1 MMRRQNFNKKHIT
14 RRNLDGQL
22 QHTYTRIHLYTY
34 TQPQSVHRSICGLLG
49 KAVHFLEINTSAPQ
63 KGTEQLEN
71 LCQHHLKGLLSTPS
85 LSQTPT
91 KHKLSTVKP
100 FIYSAPINAAEYIA
114 PDICSM
120 VYPKKYSFLSVFFF
134 IIIFT
139 NLC

>member
-100 FIYSAPINAAEYIA
+100 FIYIPLLLLMLLNILHPIF
-114 PDICSM
+114 
-120 VYPKKYSFLSVFFF
+120 VLWF
-134 IIIFT
+134 IQRNIHF
-139 NLC
+139 